1 MTPKESGPAA
11 AAAANTPAKAPGKEA
26 AAPART
32 VKKSDGAAAGFYC
45 YIGPGLPGLLRH
57 GAVFPGTRADAL
69 RAAAGAIEKQPLVKT
84 LIVSGDDLPAAR
96 LEAKQ
101 PGSAL
106 YENCRRIAGKS

>member
-1 MTPKESGPAA
+1 MPKSTTG
-11 AAAANTPAKAPGKEA
+11 T
-26 AAPART
+26 APASAEKPAVPQNKRRP
-32 VKKSDGAAAGFYC
+32 DGAAAGFYC

-69 RAAAGAIEKQPLVKT
+69 RSAAAAIEKQPLVKT
-84 LIVSGDDLPAAR
+84 LIVSGEDLPAAR